1 MTIGKPDRNKHDRER
16 GDIMKLENLIDALD
30 SMMDLSSKAEMCIC
44 DEAGNDLW
52 KGCLAKFDK
61 KYWLVR
67 EIVMWYFSDA
77 TNSVIILV
85 DW

>member
-1 MTIGKPDRNKHDRER
+1 MTLIAQVAER

-30 SMMDLSSKAEMCIC
+30 SMMNLSSKAEICIC

-52 KGCLAKFDK
+52 KGDLTKFDK
-61 KYWLVR
+61 KSWLVR
-67 EIVMWYFSDA
+67 EIVMWYFSDV

>member
-1 MTIGKPDRNKHDRER
+1 
-16 GDIMKLENLIDALD
+16 MKLENLIDALD
-30 SMMDLSSKAEMCIC
+30 SMMNLSIKAEMCIC

-52 KGCLAKFDK
+52 KGCLTKFDK
-61 KYWLVR
+61 KSWLVR
-67 EIVMWYFSDA
+67 EIVMWYLSDV

>member
-1 MTIGKPDRNKHDRER
+1 
-16 GDIMKLENLIDALD
+16 MKLENLIDALD
-30 SMMDLSSKAEMCIC
+30 SMMNLSSKAEICIC

-52 KGCLAKFDK
+52 KGALTKFDK
-61 KYWLVR
+61 KSWLVR
-67 EIVMWYFSDA
+67 EIVMWYFSDV

>member
-1 MTIGKPDRNKHDRER
+1 
-16 GDIMKLENLIDALD
+16 MKLENLIDALD
-30 SMMDLSSKAEMCIC
+30 SMMNLSSKAEMCIC

-52 KGCLAKFDK
+52 KGCLTKFDNK
-61 KYWLVR
+61 SWFVR
-67 EIVMWYFSDA
+67 EIVMWYFSDV

>member
-1 MTIGKPDRNKHDRER
+1 MQPIRER

-30 SMMDLSSKAEMCIC
+30 SMMNLSSKAEICIC

-52 KGCLAKFDK
+52 KGDLTKFDK
-61 KYWLVR
+61 KSWLVR

>member
-1 MTIGKPDRNKHDRER
+1 
-16 GDIMKLENLIDALD
+16 
-30 SMMDLSSKAEMCIC
+30 MMNLSSKAEICIC

-52 KGCLAKFDK
+52 KGDLTKFDK
-61 KYWLVR
+61 KSWLVR
-67 EIVMWYFSDA
+67 EIVMWYFSDV

>member
-1 MTIGKPDRNKHDRER
+1 MQPIRER

-30 SMMDLSSKAEMCIC
+30 SMMNLSSKAEMCIYNK
-44 DEAGNDLW
+44 AGNDLW

-61 KYWLVR
+61 KSWLVR

>member
-1 MTIGKPDRNKHDRER
+1 MQPIRER

-30 SMMDLSSKAEMCIC
+30 
-44 DEAGNDLW
+44 LW

-61 KYWLVR
+61 KSWLVR
-67 EIVMWYFSDA
+67 EIVMWYLSDA